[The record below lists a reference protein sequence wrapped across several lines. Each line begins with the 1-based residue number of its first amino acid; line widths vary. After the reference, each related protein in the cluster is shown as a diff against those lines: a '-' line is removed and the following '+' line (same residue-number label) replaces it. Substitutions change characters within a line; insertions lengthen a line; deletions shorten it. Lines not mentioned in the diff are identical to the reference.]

1 MNSSKTVA
9 HGRLGRSARRAMG
22 ATILAA
28 PLFAGATWADDEAVQ
43 IRILAVDAFA
53 NTWQTQLVPK
63 FEAAYPDIEITIDGV
78 TGPEMLAKIMLDA
91 ISPDPEYDIVF
102 ADDPWVPQLAEIGAL
117 IDLKGE
123 EISAITDEDYDWSD
137 FHPTPLAAGQWEG
150 TQYAVPVRS
159 NMLLMFYNRDLYESA
174 GLPAPTPNLT
184 WDEFFDQAEALVQDT
199 DGDGDV
205 DAWAISTYFIRDSL
219 TPTIWQAILNA
230 HGGSLLDAEGAPA
243 FNNDIGATALSM
255 HREMLDYAPPG
266 ALGHGFTESLQA
278 FRQGRVAVMF
288 QWGSVFKS
296 TAVDQDTSTLA
307 FDDVG
312 IQVMPVGS
320 ERAGTHRGIWNAAIG
335 ANSPNVE
342 EAWTFLQWLTSREGE
357 LVNASTVGSFPARRS
372 TLTSEP
378 PEPWL
383 EPVYAAL
390 LQAYE
395 VAAEGEMWRIRSP
408 KSDAVQQILADEVAR
423 GIAGQASD
431 EEALRTAAD
440 KAARV
445 LN

>member
-9 HGRLGRSARRAMG
+9 HGRLGRSARQAMG

-28 PLFAGATWADDEAVQ
+28 PLFAGATWADDEPVQ

-137 FHPTPLAAGQWEG
+137 FHPTPLAAGEWEG

-174 GLPAPTPNLT
+174 GLPAPTPDLT
-184 WDEFFDQAEALVQDT
+184 WDEFFDQAGALVQDT
-199 DGDGDV
+199 DGDGEV

-255 HREMLDYAPPG
+255 HRKMLDYAPPG

-390 LQAYE
+390 LEAYE